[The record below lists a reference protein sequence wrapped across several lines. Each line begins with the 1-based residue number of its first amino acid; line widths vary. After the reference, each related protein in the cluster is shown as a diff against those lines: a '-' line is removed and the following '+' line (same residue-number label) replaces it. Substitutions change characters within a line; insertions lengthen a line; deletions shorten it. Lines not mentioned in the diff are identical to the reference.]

1 MNRAILI
8 QAAHYS
14 LKFNL
19 PWILVYTFSGIG
31 EPPYWAIKKFSIP
44 KKYKIKPFKLE
55 FKLFWRDSE
64 TRVLYTVEAD
74 CSELG
79 GTGSMYQKFFVDE
92 KQITGVVEQ

>member
-55 FKLFWRDSE
+55 FKLFWRDS
-64 TRVLYTVEAD
+64 VLGYTTH
-74 CSELG
+74 
-79 GTGSMYQKFFVDE
+79 TGDE
-92 KQITGVVEQ
+92 VMTEITAQSIDDYIN